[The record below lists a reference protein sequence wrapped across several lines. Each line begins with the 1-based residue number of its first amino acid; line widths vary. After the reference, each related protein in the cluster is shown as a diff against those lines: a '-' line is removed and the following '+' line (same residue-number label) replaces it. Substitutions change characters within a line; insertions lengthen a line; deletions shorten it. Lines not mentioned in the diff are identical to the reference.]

1 MDFNGHDIRA
11 LLLGS
16 FHTAVDICKPAG
28 CLPRFLPPVPSN
40 GKTYVIGAGKASAE
54 MARVFEEHYEGDYE
68 GIVLTRYGFGV
79 PTKTIRIIEGAHPV
93 PDYNGLKAVDD
104 IIAMLAHTTQYDLV
118 VCLLSGGGSA
128 LLTAPV
134 DGVSLSDLQRLYKQ
148 LLMSGAAIGEMNTVR
163 KHLNRALGGGLAAAA
178 VNPKLVTL
186 AISDVAGNDPSVIAS
201 GPTVADPSTLQDCF
215 HVIEKYGIEIPD
227 SILLALND
235 PQNETPKDGEAIFS
249 NNEYHMIATPE
260 ECLAE
265 AQKYWEQK
273 GFRVDI
279 LGSQITG
286 DTNAAALKH
295 VERARDIQKTLKG
308 GDAPVALLSGGE
320 TTVKITGQGRGGPN
334 TQFALQAAIALEG
347 NQKICGASFDT
358 DGIDGSDDAT
368 GAYFMPETLGRAEG
382 LRCSPQD
389 FLDDNDSYS
398 FYKETDDLIITG
410 PTQTNV
416 NDYRV
421 VLIFP

>member
-1 MDFNGHDIRA
+1 MDIHGLDIRQ

-16 FHTAVDICKPAG
+16 FHASVDVCKPAG
-28 CLPRFLPPVPSN
+28 CLPRFLPPVPTN

-54 MARVFEEHYEGDYE
+54 MARVFEEHYDGDFE
-68 GIVLTRYGFGV
+68 GIVVTRHGFGV

-93 PDYNGLKAVDD
+93 PDENGLKAVNDM
-104 IIAMLAHTTQYDLV
+104 ISMLARTTQDDLV

-134 DGVSLSDLQRLYKQ
+134 DGVSLSDLQGLYKQ
-148 LLMSGAAIGEMNTVR
+148 LLRSGADIAEMNTVR
-163 KHLNRALGGGLAAAA
+163 KHLNSALGGGLAAAA
-178 VNPKLVTL
+178 VDAKLVTL
-186 AISDVAGNDPSVIAS
+186 AISDVAGNDASVIAS
-201 GPTVADPSTLQDCF
+201 GPTVADPATLQDCF
-215 HVIEKYGIEIPD
+215 RVIETYGIEIPD

-235 PQNETPKDGEAIFS
+235 PRNETPKDGDVIFS

-260 ECLAE
+260 DCLAAAE
-265 AQKYWEQK
+265 QYWERE

-286 DTNAAALKH
+286 DTNAAALNH
-295 VERARDIQKTLKG
+295 VERAREIQKTLKV

-368 GAYFMPETLGRAEG
+368 GAYFMPDILERARE
-382 LRCSPQD
+382 LSRSPQN

-398 FYKETDDLIITG
+398 FYKETGDLIVSG